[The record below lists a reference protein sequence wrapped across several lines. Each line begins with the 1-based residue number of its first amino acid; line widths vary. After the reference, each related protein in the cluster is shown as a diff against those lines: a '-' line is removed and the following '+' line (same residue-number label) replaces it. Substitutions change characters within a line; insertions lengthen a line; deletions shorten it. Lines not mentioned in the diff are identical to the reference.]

1 MIEIIKSENK
11 KTLKL
16 SFDENNMPVLEV
28 EYWDLKNVNPK
39 SIVNVVNGVRQR
51 IKKDY

>member
-28 EYWDLKNVNPK
+28 EYWKDFDCSNVEISSPSGLCKVKYLK
-39 SIVNVVNGVRQR
+39 
-51 IKKDY
+51 